1 MPTKAVRLLSD
12 GTCMVGNDLPTR
24 KVSRFEVRPSFRDDH
39 MLNHVHAAGELAPD
53 SAIKFLRLPSV
64 CERTG
69 LSRTQV
75 YRLEAEGKFPR
86 RVKLGLS
93 TSAWV
98 ESEIQGWA
106 AARIAASRGDA

>member
-1 MPTKAVRLLSD
+1 
-12 GTCMVGNDLPTR
+12 
-24 KVSRFEVRPSFRDDH
+24 
-39 MLNHVHAAGELAPD
+39 MLNNVHAAGEFASE
-53 SAIKFLRLPSV
+53 SAIRFLRLPSV

-75 YRLEAEGKFPR
+75 YRLEAEGKFPH
-86 RVKLGLS
+86 RVKLGIS

-106 AARIAASRGDA
+106 AARIAASRGEA

>member
-1 MPTKAVRLLSD
+1 MNMTVTAS
-12 GTCMVGNDLPTR
+12 
-24 KVSRFEVRPSFRDDH
+24 
-39 MLNHVHAAGELAPD
+39 GEFVPD
-53 SAIKFLRLPSV
+53 STIKFLRLPFV

-69 LSRTQV
+69 LSRTQI

-86 RVKLGLS
+86 RVKLGAA

-98 ESEIQGWA
+98 ESEVQAWA